1 VSDPQ
6 ILETLATASMPAN
19 HRTASEPQT
28 GETVATVPA
37 PPLRRK
43 KPVKQFVVRHILP
56 PIARAVYSGMARS
69 WQYTTEN
76 EPVLTGLLAGNKPI
90 VGAFLHARTFQLLY
104 YFSRPHRGRWML
116 MCSRSSDG
124 DLMTKV
130 ERGLGYR
137 VARGSSGSGG
147 ARALAE
153 MIKAQREDRH
163 LHSCL
168 AVDGSRGP
176 RGIAQPGI
184 LTLARKSAGV
194 LLPVAASASKSWI
207 LGSWDRTVIPK
218 PGARINI
225 LIGEPMELPA
235 RMDERQT
242 ESARSELERR
252 LIALHI
258 DLDART
264 GFSDCEPLQAPGS
277 PR

>member
-1 VSDPQ
+1 MSDSRAIDP
-6 ILETLATASMPAN
+6 
-19 HRTASEPQT
+19 
-28 GETVATVPA
+28 VAA
-37 PPLRRK
+37 PTTPLKRK

-56 PIARAVYSGMARS
+56 PIARTVYGAMARS
-69 WQYTTEN
+69 WHYTTEN
-76 EPVLTGLLAGNKPI
+76 ESVLTGLLAGDKPI

-104 YFSRPHRGRWML
+104 YFSRPQRGRWML

-130 ERGLGYR
+130 EKGLGYR

-176 RGIAQPGI
+176 RGVAQLGI

-207 LGSWDRTVIPK
+207 LGSWDRTVIPQ

-225 LIGEPMELPA
+225 SIGEPMELPA
-235 RMDERQT
+235 KMDEQQT
-242 ESARSELERR
+242 EAVRIELERR
-252 LIALHI
+252 LIAMHI

-264 GFSDCEPLQAPGS
+264 GFSDSEPLRKTVS
-277 PR
+277 DR

>member
-1 VSDPQ
+1 VSDSQ
-6 ILETLATASMPAN
+6 TV
-19 HRTASEPQT
+19 EP
-28 GETVATVPA
+28 VAAAPA
-37 PPLRRK
+37 PVRRK

-56 PIARAVYSGMARS
+56 PIARAAYGGMARS
-69 WQYTTEN
+69 WHYTTEN
-76 EPVLTGLLAGNKPI
+76 EPVLTGLLAGDKPI

-104 YFSRPHRGRWML
+104 YFSRPQRGRWML
-116 MCSRSSDG
+116 MCSKSSDG

-153 MIKAQREDRH
+153 MIKAQREDRQ

-176 RGIAQPGI
+176 RGIAQLGI

-225 LIGEPMELPA
+225 LMGEPMELPA
-235 RMDERQT
+235 KMDERQT

-252 LIALHI
+252 LIALHVE
-258 DLDART
+258 LDART
-264 GFSDCEPLQAPGS
+264 GFSDPEPLQAPVS

>member
-1 VSDPQ
+1 MSDSNS
-6 ILETLATASMPAN
+6 LESVTPPS
-19 HRTASEPQT
+19 
-28 GETVATVPA
+28 A
-37 PPLRRK
+37 PVKRK

-56 PIARAVYSGMARS
+56 PIARTVYGGMARS
-69 WQYTTEN
+69 WHYTTEN
-76 EPVLTGLLAGNKPI
+76 EPVLTNLLAGDKPI

-130 ERGLGYR
+130 EKGLGYR

-153 MIKAQREDRH
+153 MIKAQREDRQ

-176 RGIAQPGI
+176 RGIAQFGI
-184 LTLARKSAGV
+184 LTLARKSAGI

-218 PGARINI
+218 PGANVRV
-225 LIGEPMELPA
+225 LIGEPMELA
-235 RMDERQT
+235 AKMDEQQA
-242 ESARSELERR
+242 EAARLELERR
-252 LIALHI
+252 LIAMHI
-258 DLDART
+258 ELDART
-264 GFSDCEPLQAPGS
+264 GFSDSQPLQAPES
-277 PR
+277 AR

>member
-1 VSDPQ
+1 MSDPD
-6 ILETLATASMPAN
+6 TLDAISPT
-19 HRTASEPQT
+19 
-28 GETVATVPA
+28 PA
-37 PPLRRK
+37 PVKRQ

-56 PIARAVYSGMARS
+56 PLARGVYGGMARS
-69 WQYTTEN
+69 WHYTTEN
-76 EPVLTGLLAGNKPI
+76 EAVLTDLLKGDKPI

-116 MCSRSSDG
+116 MCSKSSDG

-163 LHSCL
+163 LNSCL

-176 RGIAQPGI
+176 RGIAQLGI
-184 LTLARKSAGV
+184 LTLARKSSGV
-194 LLPVAASASKSWI
+194 LLPVAASAAKSWI

-218 PGARINI
+218 PGAQIRI
-225 LIGEPMELPA
+225 LIGAPMELPPK
-235 RMDERQT
+235 MDESQA
-242 ESARSELERR
+242 EAARLELQRR
-252 LIALHI
+252 LIAMHI
-258 DLDART
+258 ELDART
-264 GFSDCEPLQAPGS
+264 GFSDREPLQAPGS
-277 PR
+277 AQ

>member
-1 VSDPQ
+1 VSD
-6 ILETLATASMPAN
+6 SPALQ
-19 HRTASEPQT
+19 S
-28 GETVATVPA
+28 VATTTA
-37 PPLRRK
+37 PVKRK

-56 PIARAVYSGMARS
+56 PIARTVYGGMARS
-69 WQYTTEN
+69 WHYTTEN
-76 EPVLTGLLAGNKPI
+76 EPVLTGLLAGDKPI

-176 RGIAQPGI
+176 RGIAQLGI
-184 LTLARKSAGV
+184 LTLARKSTGV

-235 RMDERQT
+235 RMDEQQT
-242 ESARSELERR
+242 ESVRRELERR
-252 LIALHI
+252 LIAMHL

-264 GFSDCEPLQAPGS
+264 GFSDSEPLQAPIS
-277 PR
+277 PQ

>member
-1 VSDPQ
+1 VSDSNA
-6 ILETLATASMPAN
+6 LDTAA
-19 HRTASEPQT
+19 
-28 GETVATVPA
+28 PA
-37 PPLRRK
+37 PVQTRRK
-43 KPVKQFVVRHILP
+43 KPVKEFVIRRILP
-56 PIARAVYSGMARS
+56 PIARTVYGGMARS

-76 EPVLTGLLAGNKPI
+76 EPALTNLLAGDKPI

-124 DLMTKV
+124 DLMTSV
-130 ERGLGYR
+130 EKGLGYR

-163 LHSCL
+163 LNSCL

-176 RGIAQPGI
+176 RGIAQLGI
-184 LTLARKSAGV
+184 LTLARKNAGI
-194 LLPVAASASKSWI
+194 LLPVAASASKAWV
-207 LGSWDRTVIPK
+207 LRSWDRTVIPK
-218 PGARINI
+218 PGSQIRIM
-225 LIGEPMELPA
+225 IGEPLELPP

-242 ESARSELERR
+242 ESARIELQRR
-252 LIALHI
+252 LIAMHL

-264 GFSDCEPLQAPGS
+264 GFIDSEPLQLAPAG
-277 PR
+277 

>member
-1 VSDPQ
+1 VSDLQ
-6 ILETLATASMPAN
+6 TLQPVAN
-19 HRTASEPQT
+19 T
-28 GETVATVPA
+28 PA
-37 PPLRRK
+37 PVRRN

-56 PIARAVYSGMARS
+56 PIARTVYGGMARS
-69 WQYTTEN
+69 WHYTTEN
-76 EPVLTGLLAGNKPI
+76 EPVLTGLLAGDKPI

-130 ERGLGYR
+130 EKGLGYR

-176 RGIAQPGI
+176 RGIAQFGI

-235 RMDERQT
+235 KMDERQA

-252 LIALHI
+252 LIALHL

-264 GFSDCEPLQAPGS
+264 GFSDPEPLQAPVS
-277 PR
+277 PQ

>member
-1 VSDPQ
+1 VSDSPALQ
-6 ILETLATASMPAN
+6 SVAAATTP
-19 HRTASEPQT
+19 
-28 GETVATVPA
+28 VK
-37 PPLRRK
+37 RK

-56 PIARAVYSGMARS
+56 PIARIVYGGMGRS
-69 WQYTTEN
+69 WHYTTEN
-76 EPVLTGLLAGNKPI
+76 EPVLTGLLASDKPI

-176 RGIAQPGI
+176 RGIAQLGI
-184 LTLARKSAGV
+184 LTLARKSTGV

-235 RMDERQT
+235 KMDEQQA
-242 ESARSELERR
+242 ESARMELQRR
-252 LIALHI
+252 LIAMHL

-264 GFSDCEPLQAPGS
+264 GFSDAEPLQATVS
-277 PR
+277 PQ